1 MRRGGGISL
10 GVTANLLP
18 LMSSV
23 RLTSI
28 DGQNCAWSWA
38 KPSQI
43 KIKLHKKL
51 GVQPHPQ
58 RQKQQSPSDTE
69 DVPGPREILPQSGA
83 E

>member
-1 MRRGGGISL
+1 MESL
-10 GVTANLLP
+10 QDLLP

-28 DGQNCAWSWA
+28 NGQDCAWSWA

-43 KIKLHKKL
+43 EFNLYKKL
-51 GVQPHPQ
+51 GVEPHPQ
-58 RQKQQSPSDTE
+58 REKQQSPSDTE
-69 DVPGPREILPQSGA
+69 DVPGPGEILPQSGA